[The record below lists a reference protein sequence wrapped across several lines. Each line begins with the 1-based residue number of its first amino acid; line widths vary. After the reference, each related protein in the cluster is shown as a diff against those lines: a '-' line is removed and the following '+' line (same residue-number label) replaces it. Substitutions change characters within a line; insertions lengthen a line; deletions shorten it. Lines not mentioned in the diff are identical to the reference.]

1 MAVEIERKFMV
12 QGEFRK
18 SATKMIEIT
27 QAYLSSDPERT
38 IRIRIQDDEAFL
50 TVKGIS
56 NKSGLSRLEYEYSIP
71 KADAENMLSFCEA
84 GVVVK
89 TRFLVP
95 VGNHTW
101 ELDVFHGDNQG
112 LIIAEIELSSEDED
126 FIKPEWVGREVTGD
140 LRYYNSALLKRPY
153 KQWA

>member
-18 SATKMIEIT
+18 SATKMLEIT

-38 IRIRIQDDEAFL
+38 IRIRLQDDEAFL
-50 TVKGIS
+50 TIKGIG
-56 NKSGLSRLEYEYSIP
+56 NESGLSRLEYEYEIP
-71 KADAENMLSFCEA
+71 KADAEEMLKLCEA

-112 LIIAEIELSSEDED
+112 LIIAEIELSSENED